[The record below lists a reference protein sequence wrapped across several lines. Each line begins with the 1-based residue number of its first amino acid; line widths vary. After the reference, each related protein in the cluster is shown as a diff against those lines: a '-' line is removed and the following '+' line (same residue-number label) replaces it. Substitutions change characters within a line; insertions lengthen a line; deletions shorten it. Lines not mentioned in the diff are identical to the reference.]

1 MSETVNEDEIIAT
14 LSDYVEGTLPA
25 DKKADVAKKIE
36 TDETWKR
43 IHDEVKETKVA
54 TDHISGIIKRRAPAP
69 DDLGTKVENKINQR
83 SAGRFF
89 GRRTFGDR
97 VPFEALL
104 VIAGLGLVVI
114 AYLLW
119 SSQTGSLKVDNK
131 TEDRPTSGPL
141 VPKP

>member
-1 MSETVNEDEIIAT
+1 MTETEDEITAT
-14 LSDYVEGTLPA
+14 VFDYVEGTLPA

-36 TDETWKR
+36 TDDTWKR
-43 IHDEVKETKVA
+43 IHDEVKETRIA
-54 TDHISGIIKRRAPAP
+54 TDHISGIIKRRAAAP
-69 DDLGTKVENKINQR
+69 EDLGTNVEKKINQR

-104 VIAGLGLVVI
+104 VLAVLGLVVI

-119 SSQTGSLKVDNK
+119 SSQTGSLKVDKRVDEPQK
-131 TEDRPTSGPL
+131 TEPL
-141 VPKP
+141 LPKP